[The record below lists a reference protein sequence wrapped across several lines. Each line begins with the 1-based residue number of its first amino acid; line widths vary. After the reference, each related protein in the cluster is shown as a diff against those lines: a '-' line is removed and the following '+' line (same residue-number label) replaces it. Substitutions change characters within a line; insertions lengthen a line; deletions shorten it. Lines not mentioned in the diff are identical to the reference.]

1 MSDLTNIDKLKLE
14 IFFGMS
20 SGYVLD
26 FSNRTF
32 QEFIYDSVN
41 LDIYDN
47 KYSYASGS
55 KANRLRAF
63 WNKEPNHYVAKLI
76 SDLLEYWSTQ
86 KVITYEEIIQS
97 EQALFDECEKIVER
111 LKEGSPVNDVE
122 VFQSYSSVQGFKLL
136 ATSIK
141 ESIQKNEPELALDRL
156 HTLDSWSN
164 PKNFPDNLSV
174 KPNPEEFNDSTPTI
188 VDIERLR
195 GLYTKHVSDS
205 KKDRS

>member
-164 PKNFPDNLSV
+164 PKNFPGNLSV